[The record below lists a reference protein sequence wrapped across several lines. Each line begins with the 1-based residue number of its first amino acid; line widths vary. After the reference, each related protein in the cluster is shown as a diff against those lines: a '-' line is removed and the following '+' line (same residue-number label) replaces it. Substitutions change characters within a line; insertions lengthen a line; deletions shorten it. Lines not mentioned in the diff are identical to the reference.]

1 MIISDFEIDKEVIRT
16 KRIHVRDLYKVF
28 MKNPKN
34 LSARF
39 LSLRH
44 VNYMQDFGQKI
55 SLADEIIPQLASL
68 AQLVKLKHIQSRNR
82 KV

>member
-1 MIISDFEIDKEVIRT
+1 MIISDFKIDKEVIRA
-16 KRIHVRDLYKVF
+16 KRIHVRDLYNVF

-44 VNYMQDFGQKI
+44 VNYMPDVGKKKP
-55 SLADEIIPQLASL
+55 AWQL
-68 AQLVKLKHIQSRNR
+68 R
-82 KV
+82 

>member
-44 VNYMQDFGQKI
+44 VNYMQDVGKKI
-55 SLADEIIPQLASL
+55 SWQM
-68 AQLVKLKHIQSRNR
+68 R
-82 KV
+82 

>member
-1 MIISDFEIDKEVIRT
+1 MRAKG
-16 KRIHVRDLYKVF
+16 IHVRDLYLVSTK
-28 MKNPKN
+28 KPKN

-44 VNYMQDFGQKI
+44 VNYMQDVGQKI
-55 SLADEIIPQLASL
+55 SLADEIILQLASL
-68 AQLVKLKHIQSRNR
+68 AQLVKLKYIQSRNP